1 MNRAIKKLRT
11 RLRKKFNVPFMT
23 ATVIAQKLERDGSW
37 GLKELMNHTKAEDGR
52 VVTFCTCCGPELWE
66 FTLPGAKV
74 EVTLS
79 GRVFI
84 NGKNF
89 K

>member
-1 MNRAIKKLRT
+1 MNREVKKLRT
-11 RLRKKFNVPFMT
+11 RLRKQAGVPFMT
-23 ATVIAQKLERDGSW
+23 ATVIAQKLARDGSW
-37 GLKELMNHTKAEDGR
+37 GLKELVDHPKAEGGR